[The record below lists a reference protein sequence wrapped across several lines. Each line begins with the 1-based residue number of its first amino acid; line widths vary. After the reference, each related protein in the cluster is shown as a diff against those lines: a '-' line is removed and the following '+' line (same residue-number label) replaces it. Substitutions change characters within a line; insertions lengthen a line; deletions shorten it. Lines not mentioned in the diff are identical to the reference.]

1 MTFYSIYELAGLMR
15 TPCVSYFLLF
25 TLSVFMINQV
35 KEVYINSGALVGL
48 NAKLFK
54 GVVT

>member
-48 NAKLFK
+48 KC
-54 GVVT
+54 